1 MNKKLAVI
9 VLTWND
15 WKNTIECLE
24 SIFNNSFENFDI
36 ILVDNNS
43 DLIHIEKINQ
53 WSKNFI
59 KVEDNEFKFNSN
71 KKIDLI
77 KINKNFK
84 ISNNI
89 CEKKIYLIQNNKNLG
104 LTAGLNVGY
113 EFILNQ
119 KYDYVARIDCDFII
133 PKNYLKDMV
142 NLFEKDDLIVAAS
155 PKIKHAYMRDT
166 VWWYKFRM
174 NWFYLKFHQTVNLQ
188 KKRILDNS
196 NISGIISTDS
206 ICGCCSFYRI
216 EKLKLCG
223 LGDEEFFL
231 GPEDIELSYRLKNF
245 GNLVS
250 NLDCYTFHKVARS
263 GAVSGKFRRS
273 YTDAMGFLLLIK
285 KIGTF
290 SDKLFGYFYF
300 ILRIPFFF
308 ILLIFKKREKER
320 VLGYFFG
327 CKDFFLKKK

>member
-1 MNKKLAVI
+1 
-9 VLTWND
+9 
-15 WKNTIECLE
+15 
-24 SIFNNSFENFDI
+24 
-36 ILVDNNS
+36 
-43 DLIHIEKINQ
+43 
-53 WSKNFI
+53 
-59 KVEDNEFKFNSN
+59 
-71 KKIDLI
+71 
-77 KINKNFK
+77 
-84 ISNNI
+84 
-89 CEKKIYLIQNNKNLG
+89 
-104 LTAGLNVGY
+104 
-113 EFILNQ
+113 
-119 KYDYVARIDCDFII
+119 
-133 PKNYLKDMV
+133 MV
-142 NLFEKDDLIVAAS
+142 NLFEKDNLIVAAS

-308 ILLIFKKREKER
+308 ILLIFKKREKEK